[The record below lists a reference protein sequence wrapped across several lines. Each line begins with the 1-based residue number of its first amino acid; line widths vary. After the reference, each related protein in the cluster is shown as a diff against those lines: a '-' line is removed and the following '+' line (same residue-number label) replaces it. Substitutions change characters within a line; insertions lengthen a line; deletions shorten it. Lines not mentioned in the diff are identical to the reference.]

1 MVHKAMRA
9 LIHETYER
17 KVKQILENTLKFLL
31 EHEDTKLFGAYF
43 KRSYSKGSLWAY
55 CACTHLCI
63 NTNTYLESM
72 LKILEHVY
80 LKVKQSK
87 RVIKF

>member
-31 EHEDTKLFGAYF
+31 EYEDTKLFGAYF
-43 KRSYSKGSLWAY
+43 KRSYSKG
-55 CACTHLCI
+55 
-63 NTNTYLESM
+63 
-72 LKILEHVY
+72 
-80 LKVKQSK
+80 
-87 RVIKF
+87 